1 MKGKR
6 TLGAAWLVLFA
17 FMFVFAVTGC
27 SSVSTISD
35 DSSWESRLTAA
46 TTFGEVAGV
55 YWDAPEGSEV
65 GKAVLEKM
73 LSLATTFEEV
83 ARVYRYAPEGS
94 EVRKAVLEK
103 MLSLA
108 TTFEEGARVY
118 RYAPEGSEVRKAVLE
133 KMLSLATT
141 LEEVRG
147 CTGTHRKEAR

>member
-1 MKGKR
+1 
-6 TLGAAWLVLFA
+6 
-17 FMFVFAVTGC
+17 
-27 SSVSTISD
+27 
-35 DSSWESRLTAA
+35 
-46 TTFGEVAGV
+46 V
-55 YWDAPEGSEV
+55 YRYAPEGSEV
-65 GKAVLEKM
+65 RKAVLEKM

-108 TTFEEGARVY
+108 TT
-118 RYAPEGSEVRKAVLE
+118 
-133 KMLSLATT
+133 

>member
-46 TTFGEVAGV
+46 TTFGEVARV
-55 YWDAPEGSEV
+55 YWDAPEGSEAEKV
-65 GKAVLEKM
+65 ALEK
-73 LSLATTFEEV
+73 LKTILKSRLA
-83 ARVYRYAPEGS
+83 A
-94 EVRKAVLEK
+94 
-103 MLSLA
+103 
-108 TTFEEGARVY
+108 
-118 RYAPEGSEVRKAVLE
+118 
-133 KMLSLATT
+133 ATT

-147 CTGTHRKEAR
+147 VYWDAPYGSEVRKAAAEKLEAILTPILAAATTREEVWGVYVDAPYGSEVKKAAAEKLEELER

>member
-46 TTFGEVAGV
+46 TTFGEVARV
-55 YWDAPEGSEV
+55 YWDAPEGSEAEKV
-65 GKAVLEKM
+65 ALEK
-73 LSLATTFEEV
+73 LKTILKSRLAAATTLEEV
-83 ARVYRYAPEGS
+83 WGVYRYAPEGS

-108 TTFEEGARVY
+108 TTFEEVARVY
-118 RYAPEGSEVRKAVLE
+118 RDAPEGSEVKRAAMGKLE
-133 KMLSLATT
+133 AIGSNTK
-141 LEEVRG
+141 
-147 CTGTHRKEAR
+147 